1 MVNDRVPSTN
11 LPEDVQPAPSSPE
24 PITITLNAPGLT
36 KTNLTNS
43 NSDEK
48 ISASYTIPSPA
59 LHNKTT
65 TNCTAETESKELNDD
80 NSTSITATI
89 NVTKNNNKTDL
100 EELTKTAS
108 PTVENNFDSKEN
120 ENKQPEIEISEP
132 VQKRIANVTPA
143 VEVTLNRFSRDKRSL
158 FDIDN
163 ASSLSLADK
172 LRNEANKYNEV
183 TKSNSDVSQ
192 NSEIEN
198 LVSTKSD
205 STPSSPVHH
214 QVTAERRPS
223 WRLKFDAGN
232 KVKNKTSSILK
243 AFLCLL
249 SFIFIWFT
257 NFRLFFFCVFYGRFK
272 MAERRLVKI

>member
-11 LPEDVQPAPSSPE
+11 LPDVDSSDVPPPPSSPE

-36 KTNLTNS
+36 KTNLTNV

-48 ISASYTIPSPA
+48 ISATYTIPSP
-59 LHNKTT
+59 LNKM
-65 TNCTAETESKELNDD
+65 NCTNDITAKENQSKENDD
-80 NSTSITATI
+80 ESLTSITATI

-108 PTVENNFDSKEN
+108 PTVENNFKFDKEIIENN
-120 ENKQPEIEISEP
+120 ESVDIELIEP
-132 VQKRIANVTPA
+132 STVQKRIINVTPA

-192 NSEIEN
+192 ITENDN
-198 LVSTKSD
+198 LVNTKTD
-205 STPSSPVHH
+205 STPSSPQNH

-232 KVKNKTSSILK
+232 KV
-243 AFLCLL
+243 
-249 SFIFIWFT
+249 
-257 NFRLFFFCVFYGRFK
+257 
-272 MAERRLVKI
+272 

>member
-11 LPEDVQPAPSSPE
+11 LPEDVQPAPASPE

-48 ISASYTIPSPA
+48 ISATYTIPSPA
-59 LHNKTT
+59 LHTKT
-65 TNCTAETESKELNDD
+65 TNCTAETESKETNDE

-108 PTVENNFDSKEN
+108 PTVEINFDSKETEN
-120 ENKQPEIEISEP
+120 EPEISEP

-192 NSEIEN
+192 NSEISEN

-232 KVKNKTSSILK
+232 KV
-243 AFLCLL
+243 
-249 SFIFIWFT
+249 
-257 NFRLFFFCVFYGRFK
+257 
-272 MAERRLVKI
+272 